1 MKATMYRGRIIQG
14 YVLAALVTALL
25 FTGLSFAW
33 SEDHRTLRLL
43 WEKHIIAQEEY
54 DQAVQ
59 EEEQA
64 PI

>member
-1 MKATMYRGRIIQG
+1 MKATIFRGRITRG
-14 YVLAALVTALL
+14 HVLAGLVTALL
-25 FTGLSFAW
+25 FTGLSFAGT
-33 SEDHRTLRLL
+33 EDHRTLRLL
-43 WEKHIIAQEEY
+43 LEKHIITQEEY